1 MSNKENIVLVGMPGA
16 GKSTVGVVLA
26 KKCGYRFLDSDLV
39 IQEKKGKLLHELI
52 TEHGVDGF
60 LAIEDEINASIETKH
75 SVIATGGSA
84 VYGRNAMKH
93 LKDIGSVIYLQLSYE
108 EIAGRLGNLEQRGVT
123 LREVQTLLDL
133 YQERV
138 PLYEKYADFTI
149 SCNGKELR
157 NIVDEIC
164 EKVIISPDK
173 SK

>member
-52 TEHGVDGF
+52 SEHGVDGF
-60 LAIEDEINASIETKH
+60 LKIEDEVNASIETSR

-84 VYGRNAMKH
+84 IYGRKAMEHFKE
-93 LKDIGSVIYLQLSYE
+93 IGIIVYLQLPYE

-123 LREVQTLLDL
+123 LREGQSLWDL
-133 YQERV
+133 YQERI
-138 PLYEKYADFTI
+138 PYYEKYADLTI
-149 SCNGKELR
+149 ACEGKELR
-157 NIVDEIC
+157 NVVDEIY
-164 EKVIISPDK
+164 
-173 SK
+173 SKLSK